1 MFFCVIGLHVAYSEE
16 KQMTITV
23 AVKREFELIGTDPGG
38 DPCIFPRD
46 PSNPIFADAFD
57 FQTKIIDNTQPT
69 RYLAFP
75 FVVKVGASLI
85 GIFSESDSHAS
96 GSSQWMIRSDD
107 DGATWSRVLF
117 FDNAVPGV
125 YNTSLLNSILLVGD
139 AVVLKVWTIKN
150 NAGTLNVTVQN
161 TALFGGN
168 TYALWSKAI
177 PGAGGNLWRTGYGV
191 VAGKTQTAL
200 FESADD
206 GVTWTGVSVMFAD
219 PTKNFSEADVVN
231 LDGTNWLAMV
241 REDLSSSL
249 YNSVYYSISSN
260 NGATWSAAVLLDQT
274 KVNGRQPNLIKT
286 TDGGI
291 IFSSGD
297 RKTGSSGYGSNGIV
311 VPYVYDT
318 TGITVYK
325 KPMASLGA
333 NPMITTGA
341 PGTTQVNVTQ
351 SSHGYETGDV
361 VFIFGAVGFDGIPT
375 AELNGLK
382 TITRIN
388 SNTYRI
394 TTTTGATAGGV
405 SGGGSTINVYNI
417 TQWGF
422 RTRIAGMYSSDGGQP
437 YTNEI
442 STPNSVNTVFY
453 HRRAVDENPIIASA
467 TYATLN
473 L

>member
-1 MFFCVIGLHVAYSEE
+1 
-16 KQMTITV
+16 MTITV
-23 AVKREFELIGTDPGG
+23 SLKREFEMIGTDPGG

-46 PSNPIFADAFD
+46 TANSIFVDAFD
-57 FQTKIIDNTQPT
+57 FKTKIIDDTQPD

-75 FVVKVGASLI
+75 FVVKVGASLV

-125 YNTSLLNSILLVGD
+125 YNTSLLQSLLAVGQS
-139 AVVLKVWTIKN
+139 VVLKVWTIKN
-150 NAGTLNVTVQN
+150 NAGVLTVTVQN
-161 TALFGGN
+161 TASFGGN
-168 TYALWSKAI
+168 TYPLWSKAI
-177 PGAGGNLWRTGYGV
+177 PGPGGVLWRTGYGLV
-191 VAGKTQTAL
+191 GAATETAL
-200 FESADD
+200 FQSVDG
-206 GVTWTGVSVMFAD
+206 GVTWTYVSTIFAD
-219 PTKNFSEADVVN
+219 PTKFFSEADVVN
-231 LDGTNWLAMV
+231 LDGTNWMAMV
-241 REDLSSSL
+241 REDTSSSV
-249 YNSVYYSISSN
+249 YNSVYYSISTD
-260 NGATWSAAVLLDQT
+260 NGVTWGIPVSLDPT

-286 TDGGI
+286 TDGTI

-297 RKTGSSGYGSNGIV
+297 RKSGATGYSPDGTI

-318 TGITVYK
+318 TGVTVYS
-325 KPMASLGA
+325 KPLVLLGA
-333 NPMITTGA
+333 NPMLTFGA
-341 PGTTQVNVTQ
+341 PGTKVIRVTQ
-351 SSHGYETGDV
+351 SNHGYTTGDV
-361 VFIFGAVGFDGIPT
+361 VFIYGAVGFDGIPT

-382 TITRIN
+382 TITVVSTGIY
-388 SNTYRI
+388 SF

-405 SGGGSTINVYNI
+405 AGGGSNIKAYNI
-417 TQWGF
+417 TQWGW

-442 STPNSVNTVFY
+442 STPNYVNTVFY

-467 TYATLN
+467 TYYVTN